1 MNRTL
6 REIAAAFM
14 VMVFGVGGCTSC
26 ATALGAEWSPPRAN
40 EPAPESDWTPP
51 KWQGVFAEAT
61 SLPKPLEATG
71 LGLVERRLRNDE
83 IGLQARWEQLPG
95 AGSGNAAI
103 VEAIR
108 GIVSLRGESVGVAYQ
123 PKVFAR
129 GAGLAA
135 RGCVTGSTAW
145 PAAEVVADPA
155 TGPIG
160 GSGVAVVCDIV
171 FASGSVLGQRLR
183 VLGAQDGMVTS
194 DTSRVFYFDTCI
206 GEGGSG
212 AQLWAPGAAE
222 ALWAGIAQ
230 SLRRQA
236 GLLSLAPIAAG
247 PGGPEL
253 TAGLL
258 ESTEV
263 GPNGT
268 LLVSVPAGFN
278 APELAA
284 LGITDTLRSSTWAV
298 PREVAEPLLS
308 VFGVQVVAAAGAPFI
323 APAPVA
329 AGLDL
334 VGCDLLPCV
343 AMTYD
348 DGPGELTA
356 GVLDQLAARHA
367 SASFFLIGARV
378 AGNADLARRMV
389 AEGHVVGNHTWS
401 HTALSKTTVAKAADE
416 LRRTDAAILA
426 ATGVPVTVFRPPWG
440 EYNEAVL
447 AVAGKPA
454 ILWDVDTF
462 DWRQPSDEVLIG
474 RAVDQPIP
482 GSVVLQH
489 DIHPNTGRTAGRV
502 YDGLL
507 DRGFVLVNLQQLYNG
522 QLPVSGAR
530 SSGR

>member
-1 MNRTL
+1 M
-6 REIAAAFM
+6 
-14 VMVFGVGGCTSC
+14 
-26 ATALGAEWSPPRAN
+26 
-40 EPAPESDWTPP
+40 
-51 KWQGVFAEAT
+51 
-61 SLPKPLEATG
+61 
-71 LGLVERRLRNDE
+71 
-83 IGLQARWEQLPG
+83 
-95 AGSGNAAI
+95 
-103 VEAIR
+103 
-108 GIVSLRGESVGVAYQ
+108 
-123 PKVFAR
+123 
-129 GAGLAA
+129 
-135 RGCVTGSTAW
+135 TGSTAW
-145 PAAEVVADPA
+145 PSSEVVADPA

-183 VLGAQDGMVTS
+183 VLGAQDGMVAS
-194 DTSRVFYFDTCI
+194 DTSRVFYFDTRT

-253 TAGLL
+253 ARRFLREHRGRSEWHASGQRTGRIQTRPN
-258 ESTEV
+258 SRRWGSRTRC
-263 GPNGT
+263 GPQT
-268 LLVSVPAGFN
+268 PVS
-278 APELAA
+278 
-284 LGITDTLRSSTWAV
+284 
-298 PREVAEPLLS
+298 REVAEPLFS

-367 SASFFLIGARV
+367 SHVLLSLIGARV

-401 HTALSKTTVAKAADE
+401 HTALSKTTTVAKAGQTSCAE
-416 LRRTDAAILA
+416 TDAAILA
-426 ATGVPVTVFRPPWG
+426 ATGVPGLTVFRPPWG

-454 ILWDVDTF
+454 ILWDVNTF

-522 QLPVSGAR
+522 QLQDLGGTLERSLSTVRHGRRRGVTPAGGGTVSAISVCVFGQHAEQSLPGLGEGLGCGLNLLR
-530 SSGR
+530 